1 MNIDK
6 SITPNCRKCKHYHIT
21 YDPQTPNGCKLFRIK
36 SRQMPHMLIK
46 SQSGDYCYG
55 FDEKDIDRKNKA
67 RGA

>member
-1 MNIDK
+1 MVV
-6 SITPNCRKCKHYHIT
+6 SF
-21 YDPQTPNGCKLFRIK
+21 FRIK